1 LRDDA
6 PAGVD
11 QVSWNGKPVAVHRN
25 ADGNLT
31 AGGTSRHD
39 GIGFTWPSA
48 AAGSNDNVAADGPAI
63 TVSGSGNTLA
73 FTRARRAAGARS
85 STPTGAPRGSASHW
99 TVSGSHPP
107 ETKPRRT

>member
-11 QVSWNGKPVAVHRN
+11 QASWNGKPVAVHRN

-31 AGGTSRHD
+31 AGDTSRYD

-48 AAGSNDNVAADGPAI
+48 AAGERAGHGCRHRREHRAVQPHAGRFL
-63 TVSGSGNTLA
+63 VR
-73 FTRARRAAGARS
+73 TRRKRS
-85 STPTGAPRGSASHW
+85 HAVREQ
-99 TVSGSHPP
+99 P
-107 ETKPRRT
+107 ER